1 LIDLHDTR
9 QEICAKL
16 DTMSLGGGTYML
28 PVRWI
33 AGADGT
39 PDQDD
44 WVGAFRTGIDA
55 CRSKGGRRIT
65 TRLVRE
71 EAGLDPTVAATRAT
85 AFQAILERLG
95 FARESGRLEF
105 LVSLE
110 EAIARL
116 EPSAAPP
123 RLSWISVETAPGPGL
138 EHAARVLKAAAEGD
152 PDSDPE
158 DDALGF
164 LLARCEDKD
173 LALTPEALQIG
184 SIEGNDAAIIAASV
198 MPRSGWCSH
207 YYLGLLPAYR
217 GRGLGVEVMLHGFR
231 TMRAMGGREYHDG
244 TDARNHAA
252 LSLFRRLGCAP
263 QIVMEQWKLWV

>member
-1 LIDLHDTR
+1 
-9 QEICAKL
+9 
-16 DTMSLGGGTYML
+16 MSLGGGTHAL

-33 AGADGT
+33 ADAGGT

-44 WVGAFRTGIDA
+44 WIEAFRTSIDA
-55 CRSKGGRRIT
+55 CRSKGGRVIT

-71 EAGLDPTVAATRAT
+71 QVGLDPAVAATRAT
-85 AFQAILERLG
+85 AFQVILERLG
-95 FARESGRLEF
+95 FAHESGRLEF
-105 LVSLE
+105 RVPLE

-116 EPSAAPP
+116 EVLAAPP
-123 RLSWISVETAPGPGL
+123 RLSWISVEIAPGPGL
-138 EHAARVLKAAAEGD
+138 ERAARVLKAAAEGD

-164 LLARCEDKD
+164 LLARRDDKD

-184 SIEGNDAAIIAASV
+184 SREGNDAAIVAASV
-198 MPRSGWCSH
+198 MPRTGWCSH
-207 YYLGLLPAYR
+207 YYLGILPAYR
-217 GRGLGVEVMLHGFR
+217 DQGLGIEVMLHGLR

-244 TDARNHAA
+244 TDARNLAA

-263 QIVMEQWKLWV
+263 QIVMEQWKLTV